1 MKLDFVKRQSTGK
14 KVAKLREQGQVPVI
28 CYGGGEQSSPYSV
41 ALQPFIKL
49 IGSHEVVIE
58 GGGDLSG
65 KQVIVQDVD
74 FHPVT
79 GLPIH
84 ADFLFVDATHAVE
97 HEVPV
102 IVTGEAPG
110 VKVQGGQM
118 VIALDKVVV
127 RALPQHIPNQFEVSV
142 ESLDSVGS
150 HFLVSDLQVPDNVT
164 LVTSPDEILISIVLQ
179 SQEDE
184 QETTDGTYMENIEV
198 TGKGGKKDVVS
209 EDSTDTV

>member
-1 MKLDFVKRQSTGK
+1 
-14 KVAKLREQGQVPVI
+14 
-28 CYGGGEQSSPYSV
+28 
-41 ALQPFIKL
+41 
-49 IGSHEVVIE
+49 
-58 GGGDLSG
+58 
-65 KQVIVQDVD
+65 
-74 FHPVT
+74 
-79 GLPIH
+79 
-84 ADFLFVDATHAVE
+84 
-97 HEVPV
+97 
-102 IVTGEAPG
+102 
-110 VKVQGGQM
+110 M
-118 VIALDKVVV
+118 VIALDRVVV